1 MSLVEYERTAEVFG
15 PSLRQRYPRVF
26 RKVFRYAADLADLML
41 KAEVSRRSGDMES
54 YRIYASKV
62 EALLEEMASEAGI
75 EVVSRR
81 FSFDGVYGRLYV
93 ESEVKYTRFGA
104 CFADYCW
111 FDACALDEEDTY
123 GDVRFSA
130 SVTVTRDGRLV
141 SFVLSK
147 LPARYYIP

>member
-1 MSLVEYERTAEVFG
+1 VSLVEYERIAEVFG

-26 RKVFRYAADLADLML
+26 RKVFRYSVDLATVVL
-41 KAEVSRRSGDMES
+41 KAEVSRAVGDMDS
-54 YRIYASKV
+54 YRTYMSQAESLV
-62 EALLEEMASEAGI
+62 EEMASEAGI

-111 FDACALDEEDTY
+111 LDACALDEEDTY

-130 SVTVTRDGRLV
+130 SVTVARDGRVV
-141 SFVLSK
+141 SVVLSK
-147 LPARYYIP
+147 LPTRYYSP